1 MDPIVTIVRIGDT
14 VRPIGSYGLMMV
26 LAILVGSGLAVR
38 AATRARL
45 DAGLVIASLGYTVT
59 AAGTGAFGLFALV
72 EWIRTGDPTTALHQP
87 GLVFFGAP
95 VAGGVALYLSC
106 RAFSLPFGRLVDL
119 GTPAI
124 AVAHALGRF
133 GCFLGGC
140 CYGAPWDGPWAV
152 VYTHPLAPAAHPS
165 VPRHPVP
172 LYEAGGL
179 LLLALLLS
187 LTPPKRVGDGRRL
200 LLYALA
206 YGALRFGV
214 ELFRGDAVRGLYF
227 GGALSTSQ
235 LIALAVAALALAGLY
250 TKRAL
255 PSATGTA

>member
-14 VRPIGSYGLMMV
+14 ARPIGSYGLMMV

-38 AATRARL
+38 AAARARL
-45 DAGLVIASLGYTVT
+45 DVGLVIATLGYTVT
-59 AAGTGAFGLFALV
+59 AAGAGAFGLFACV
-72 EWIRTGDPTTALHQP
+72 EWIRTGDPTRAFEQP

-95 VAGGVALYLSC
+95 ILGGIALHLSC
-106 RAFSLPFGRLVDL
+106 RAFSLPFGQLLDL

-140 CYGAPWDGPWAV
+140 CFGRPWDGPWAV
-152 VYTHPLAPAAHPS
+152 TYTHSLAPAAHPS
-165 VPRHPVP
+165 VARHPVP

-179 LLLALLLS
+179 LLLALAFTLVAPS
-187 LTPPKRVGDGRRL
+187 RIGRGRRL
-200 LLYALA
+200 LLYAVL

-214 ELFRGDAVRGLYF
+214 ELFRGDAVRGVFL
-227 GGALSTSQ
+227 GGAISTSQ
-235 LIALAVAALALAGLY
+235 IIALVVSALALAGLHA
-250 TKRAL
+250 TRPL
-255 PSATGTA
+255 PPTPGTA